1 MECAD
6 GTAFVVRR
14 SVHLNAANI
23 QAVNLQAVNVETA
36 VRV

>member
-23 QAVNLQAVNVETA
+23 QAVNVETA